1 MAAGRGYLLAGDA
14 LQPLRRQEVLAHPL
28 HERLLA
34 LAVGHEL
41 IDGVH
46 LLLPC
51 RRVRVDVREDACARG
66 GGGRHEARGGKRRG
80 DGGSGEARDVFAPAM
95 CEIAD
100 AHAIAPMS
108 WAMIETANSDGVTG
122 VMSP

>member
-1 MAAGRGYLLAGDA
+1 MASISCFHAVVCGSMLAKMPACGERRGV
-14 LQPLRRQEVLAHPL
+14 RRE
-28 HERLLA
+28 
-34 LAVGHEL
+34 
-41 IDGVH
+41 
-46 LLLPC
+46 
-51 RRVRVDVREDACARG
+51 AC
-66 GGGRHEARGGKRRG
+66 GGKRRG
-80 DGGSGEARDVFAPAM
+80 DVGSGEARYVFAPAM

>member
-1 MAAGRGYLLAGDA
+1 M
-14 LQPLRRQEVLAHPL
+14 RR
-28 HERLLA
+28 
-34 LAVGHEL
+34 
-41 IDGVH
+41 
-46 LLLPC
+46 
-51 RRVRVDVREDACARG
+51 
-66 GGGRHEARGGKRRG
+66 EARGGKRRG

-108 WAMIETANSDGVTG
+108 WAMIETANSVGVTG